1 MNYKVQLS
9 PISPPPKPHLFY
21 LGIDVNG
28 SDVKPTTLRREDAR
42 FFRSWL
48 VYDSDMEH
56 SRTKG
61 RLNWSVIAGF
71 AIMAAV
77 SAGGWYGFTTLLQHF
92 LK

>member
-9 PISPPPKPHLFY
+9 PISTPSKAHSH
-21 LGIDVNG
+21 LGIDVKQTAIAG
-28 SDVKPTTLRREDAR
+28 EDAR

-48 VYDSDMEH
+48 VYDSGLEL
-56 SRTKG
+56 SRAKAT
-61 RLNWSVIAGF
+61 LNWNVMAGF

-77 SAGGWYGFTTLLQHF
+77 SAGGWYGFAILLQHF